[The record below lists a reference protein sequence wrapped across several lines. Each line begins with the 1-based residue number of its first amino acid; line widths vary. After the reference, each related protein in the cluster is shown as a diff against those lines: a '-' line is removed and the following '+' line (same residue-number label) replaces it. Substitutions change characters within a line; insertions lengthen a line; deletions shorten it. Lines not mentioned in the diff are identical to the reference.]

1 MEEYKVSF
9 NFVPPAFGKKNEL
22 CTMNNHSRWGRF
34 AKTKIKQE
42 FQDMIS
48 EWSLPPWEDE
58 NPFTKAEMECTI
70 LRKDGK
76 KLDSD
81 NLAFT
86 YKWLQDILV
95 LNGYLIDDDQVK
107 VTLNPTR
114 LNVEGEVET
123 SVHVDIRLYERFEMT
138 VEELKAKVEQ
148 LVKELENVGGENHVK
163 AASGRVRK
171 ILGEIK
177 NATPEL
183 RRQLVALDK

>member
-1 MEEYKVSF
+1 MGEHKVSF

-48 EWSLPPWEDE
+48 EWSLPPWED

-95 LNGYLIDDDQVK
+95 LNNYLVDDDHVK

-114 LNVEGEVET
+114 LNVKGEVET
-123 SVHVDIRLYERFEMT
+123 SVHVEIRLYERFTMT
-138 VEELKAKVEQ
+138 IEELKAAMAKLE
-148 LVKELENVGGENHVK
+148 KELENVGGENHVK
-163 AASGRVRK
+163 AASLRARK
-171 ILGEIK
+171 ILSEMK
-177 NATPEL
+177 NAIPGL
-183 RRQLVALDK
+183 RKQLLDLDK